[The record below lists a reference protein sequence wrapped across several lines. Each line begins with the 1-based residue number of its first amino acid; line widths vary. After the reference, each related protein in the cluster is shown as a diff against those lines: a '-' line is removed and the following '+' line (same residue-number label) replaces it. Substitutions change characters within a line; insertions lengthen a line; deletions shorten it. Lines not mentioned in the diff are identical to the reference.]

1 MRNSMIYLIRHAWY
15 GNDAP
20 PWVVAGVRALVG
32 ALITGGL
39 SFFTIWTQTDEVR
52 VLITAFMV
60 PFLTVLGGRFGV
72 EGAVD
77 AHKKRKGQG

>member
-1 MRNSMIYLIRHAWY
+1 MGDIMFYLVHHAWY

-32 ALITGGL
+32 ALITGLL
-39 SFFTIWTQTDEVR
+39 SFFTIWTQTDDVR

-77 AHKKRKGQG
+77 ARKERKKQ